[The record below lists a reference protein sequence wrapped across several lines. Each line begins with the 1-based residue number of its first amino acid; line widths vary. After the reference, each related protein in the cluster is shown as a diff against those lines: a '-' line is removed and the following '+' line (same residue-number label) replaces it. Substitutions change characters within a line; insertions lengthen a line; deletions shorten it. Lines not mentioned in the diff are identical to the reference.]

1 MVWVR
6 AGGQNTTTPGTVP
19 FDVVEA
25 SDFLLAVEH
34 RVGRGVMAPKAVKM
48 EGKKKAQPNPKVDEA
63 VKTEDQQGQLNS
75 EPMIVGEDVFAEL
88 LDLEPGVKKARKS
101 PKSEK
106 ASKKKLAA
114 VTVDTD
120 GDDVVEEVSKKKR
133 PRKEHAEKA
142 VDEQGAFPPLSGC
155 LPTSKCR
162 SQMEFPVKI
171 PEEYYDAGLPFSL
184 EGAGLEV
191 KKEEIEEPAA
201 SDPLPPAAYSDAKAA
216 CLHGVKE
223 LIRDGRSG
231 LHSLS
236 PAMMSGLI
244 HFFDFTKA
252 EEKAKSSGKK
262 AAPKDEAMESLLA
275 LRHDEG
281 VLKKRLKGWSYF
293 GKDKHH
299 MVVNLMDQPT
309 EPRAKKARAKSH
321 MAPAA
326 ES

>member
-1 MVWVR
+1 
-6 AGGQNTTTPGTVP
+6 
-19 FDVVEA
+19 
-25 SDFLLAVEH
+25 
-34 RVGRGVMAPKAVKM
+34 MAQKAVKI
-48 EGKKKAQPNPKVDEA
+48 EGKQKAQPNTEVDKTMQIKGKKRARPKTEVDKTMQIEGRKKAQPKTEVDE
-63 VKTEDQQGQLNS
+63 VMKIEGR
-75 EPMIVGEDVFAEL
+75 
-88 LDLEPGVKKARKS
+88 KKAR
-101 PKSEK
+101 PKPE
-106 ASKKKLAA
+106 
-114 VTVDTD
+114 VDTATTIEGTKKAQLKFGPMILEED
-120 GDDVVEEVSKKKR
+120 GDDVVEAVGKKKR
-133 PRKEHAEKA
+133 PRKEHAGKP
-142 VDEQGAFPPLSGC
+142 VDEPEIFPPLSGC

-184 EGAGLEV
+184 EGAPLEVPFSLEGAPLEV
-191 KKEEIEEPAA
+191 KKEEIDEPPAP
-201 SDPLPPAAYSDAKAA
+201 DPLPPAAYSDAKAA

-223 LIRDGRSG
+223 LIRDGRSD

-252 EEKAKSSGKK
+252 EEQRKPGKK
-262 AAPKDEAMESLLA
+262 VAPAPKDEATESLLA

-293 GKDKHH
+293 GKGKHH
-299 MVVNLMDQPT
+299 MVVNLMDQRT
-309 EPRAKKARAKSH
+309 EARSKKDRAKSH